1 MTYNAAILTVIEAPS
16 FQRLWP
22 DYWTEDERGEFA
34 AWLAQRP
41 DAGDVVP
48 RSGGVRKVRWRR
60 PGTGKSG
67 GFRVIYFNRL
77 ANGEIWLLLIYAKN
91 EADSIASDVLRDL
104 KKEIDDAID

>member
-1 MTYNAAILTVIEAPS
+1 MTYNAAMLTVIEAPS

-48 RSGGVRKVRWRR
+48 RSGGVRKVRWRK
-60 PGTGKSG
+60 PGMGKSG

-91 EADSIASDVLRDL
+91 EADNIAADVLRDL